1 MYISKGDK
9 TSAGWK
15 TEKINNEVAGYK
27 FQSNLM
33 FQTMCNNSLH
43 FIS

>member
-15 TEKINNEVAGYK
+15 TEKINNEGYK

>member
-15 TEKINNEVAGYK
+15 TEKINNEVAEDIN
-27 FQSNLM
+27 FNQ
-33 FQTMCNNSLH
+33 
-43 FIS
+43 I